1 MCVLFHLFSDCSLA
15 MWSLLKSNI
24 SRTLALSKS
33 NWSRFNSTNGKILR
47 NEAIKFPE
55 MRVIIKDAETNKN
68 TWKILSRAEALS
80 MAKKQKLDLVL
91 VSATSTP
98 PVCKLEN
105 YQKLVQLE
113 KEKEKKT
120 RMSLKARTT
129 KEVLVKVGI
138 DPHDLRIKMNRARK
152 FLLDGHPVKVS
163 IFFHRRAMYK
173 TQRHIEKNATSSSTL
188 PLVDIEEI
196 YLAIF
201 GALQDIPT
209 TVVKK
214 EVNGE
219 EEKPAAAPIAAADG
233 EAESVDDFAEMDS
246 GDDDKE
252 DGDDDIDDDASD
264 TDSVVSAFSDTSD
277 ISISSEPAIQKT
289 DMPKISKFH
298 MRREVTFFPK
308 TAAIAQM
315 KLSKTVPSKK

>member
-1 MCVLFHLFSDCSLA
+1 

-24 SRTLALSKS
+24 SRSLALSKS

-55 MRVIIKDAETNKN
+55 MRVIIKDPETNKN
-68 TWKILSRAEALS
+68 IWKILSRAEALS
-80 MAKKQKLDLVL
+80 LAKKQKLDLVL

-188 PLVDIEEI
+188 PLVDLEEI
-196 YLAIF
+196 YGAIY

-209 TVVKK
+209 TIVKK

-219 EEKPAAAPIAAADG
+219 EEKPAAAAPKTAADG
-233 EAESVDDFAEMDS
+233 VDPEGESVDDFAEMES
-246 GDDDKE
+246 ADDDEE
-252 DGDDDIDDDASD
+252 DGDDNIDDDASD

-308 TAAIAQM
+308 TAAIAHM
-315 KLSKTVPSKK
+315 KLPKTVPIRK